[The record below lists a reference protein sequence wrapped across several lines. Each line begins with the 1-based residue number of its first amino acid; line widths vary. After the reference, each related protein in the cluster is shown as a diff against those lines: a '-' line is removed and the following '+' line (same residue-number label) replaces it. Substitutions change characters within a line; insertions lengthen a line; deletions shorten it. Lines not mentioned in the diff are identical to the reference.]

1 MKQEDKEILLKDLC
15 GRLPYDVKCQVSF
28 DEEDIHIETLES
40 VRPKMAFNQI
50 TTNGSVVSIDIVK
63 PYLRPISSMT
73 EDEVNKLFKIL
84 KINENN
90 EKEWLKVNDI
100 NIIRLFTEEGK
111 DFYEI
116 AEALDYLNSIHVD
129 YRELIEKGLAIEV
142 TDENNPYK

>member
-1 MKQEDKEILLKDLC
+1 MTQQDKDLLLRDLC
-15 GRLPYDVKCQVSF
+15 ARLPYGIKVAF
-28 DEEDIHIETLES
+28 EEDGELIIDT
-40 VRPKMAFNQI
+40 I
-50 TTNGSVVSIDIVK
+50 TMIGWPSDEFMLYEASEFFTIDGIK

-84 KINENN
+84 KINEDN

-129 YRELIEKGLAIEV
+129 YRELIEKCLAIEV

>member
-1 MKQEDKEILLKDLC
+1 
-15 GRLPYDVKCQVSF
+15 
-28 DEEDIHIETLES
+28 
-40 VRPKMAFNQI
+40 
-50 TTNGSVVSIDIVK
+50 
-63 PYLRPISSMT
+63 MT